1 MQMED
6 YINEIKLELTGN
18 ILQLELPDETLELVV
33 KKAFREVQR
42 YIDSTELMVVPFA
55 SCIDLSNSNISSISR
70 IFRTESY
77 NSVPGTNVDSTV
89 DPMKTAQ
96 WQILCGGGNN
106 MYNLQDWVMNYA
118 SWNTMLQIRNGTST
132 DLSFK
137 QDKQGKKLYINAA
150 YDVPGYI
157 TIEYVP
163 EFKDVDDIKS
173 DYWIDILVRLSIALT
188 KVTLG
193 RIRSRYTQSN
203 ALWTQDGDK
212 LLEEGNAE
220 LVALRETLRVNS
232 QIIYPID

>member
-1 MQMED
+1 M
-6 YINEIKLELTGN
+6 L
-18 ILQLELPDETLELVV
+18 
-33 KKAFREVQR
+33 
-42 YIDSTELMVVPFA
+42 
-55 SCIDLSNSNISSISR
+55 LSVF
-70 IFRTESY
+70 IF
-77 NSVPGTNVDSTV
+77 
-89 DPMKTAQ
+89 
-96 WQILCGGGNN
+96 
-106 MYNLQDWVMNYA
+106 
-118 SWNTMLQIRNGTST
+118 ST
-132 DLSFK
+132 DF
-137 QDKQGKKLYINAA
+137 
-150 YDVPGYI
+150 PGVIAYI